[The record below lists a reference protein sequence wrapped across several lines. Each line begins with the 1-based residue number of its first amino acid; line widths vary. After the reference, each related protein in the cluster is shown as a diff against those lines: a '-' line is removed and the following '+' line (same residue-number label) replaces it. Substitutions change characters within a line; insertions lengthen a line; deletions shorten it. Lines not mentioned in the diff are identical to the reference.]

1 MHSFCEASIRYCVLP
16 RSYEL
21 CTNHWKEVADKK
33 GEPMIERLKESGR
46 AAFGFRVVGKLTDN
60 ELKAFEPQ
68 LGFFI
73 AERKKHPIGILADL
87 TEMNGAE
94 WKACWEDM
102 RFLQKHTDHIAR
114 MAVVG
119 AHDWTALAAMLTSG
133 AAILQSE
140 TRYFDSSEIQHAWQW
155 ARTAKYAE
163 ELPVRV
169 ISPAT
174 GIWKDYHPEFMD
186 V

>member
-1 MHSFCEASIRYCVLP
+1 
-16 RSYEL
+16 
-21 CTNHWKEVADKK
+21 
-33 GEPMIERLKESGR
+33 MIERLKESGR
-46 AAFGFRVVGKLTDN
+46 AAFGFRVVGKLTDK
-60 ELKAFEPQ
+60 ELKAFESQ
-68 LGFFI
+68 LEFFI
-73 AERKKHPIGILADL
+73 AQRKKHPIGILADL

-119 AHDWTALAAMLTSG
+119 AHGWTALAAMLTSG
-133 AAILQSE
+133 AAILQAE
-140 TRYFDSSEIQHAWQW
+140 TRYFNPSEIQHAWQW

-163 ELPVRV
+163 ELLVRV

-174 GIWKDYHPEFMD
+174 GIWKDYRPEFMD

>member
-1 MHSFCEASIRYCVLP
+1 
-16 RSYEL
+16 
-21 CTNHWKEVADKK
+21 
-33 GEPMIERLKESGR
+33 MIERLKESGA
-46 AAFGFRVVGKLTDN
+46 AAFGFRVVGKMTTED
-60 ELKAFEPQ
+60 LKKFEPQ
-68 LGFFI
+68 LEFFI
-73 AERKKHPIGILADL
+73 AQHKKHPIGILADL

-94 WKACWEDM
+94 WMAGWEDI

-119 AHDWTALAAMLTSG
+119 THVWDELAALLTSG

-140 TRYFDSSEIQHAWQW
+140 TRYFDSSEFQHAWQW

-169 ISPAT
+169 ITPAT
-174 GIWKDYHPEFMD
+174 GIWKDYRPEFMD

>member
-1 MHSFCEASIRYCVLP
+1 
-16 RSYEL
+16 
-21 CTNHWKEVADKK
+21 
-33 GEPMIERLKESGR
+33 MIERLKESGG
-46 AAFGFRVVGKLTDN
+46 AAFGFRVLGKLTDE

-68 LGFFI
+68 LEFFI
-73 AERKKHPIGILADL
+73 AQCKEHPIGILADL
-87 TEMNGAE
+87 TEKRGTE
-94 WKACWEDM
+94 WKACWDDM
-102 RFLQKHTDHIAR
+102 RFLQTHTDHIAR

-119 AHDWTALAAMLTSG
+119 AHGWDALAAMITSG

-140 TRYFDSSEIQHAWQW
+140 TQYFYSSEIQHAWQW

-163 ELPVRV
+163 ELPVRE

-174 GIWKDYHPEFMD
+174 GIWKNYRPEFMD